1 MRLQGAHEQRRAAQ
15 RGPRHGVPGADPR
28 RHARRAHQVDRC
40 MRRVHAVAAH
50 PAEQERRRSVDLPHE
65 LYDVT
70 AWSVGPMAGVD
81 VALCNAAVSGDPLS
95 ADAPIAAKA
104 EGSGAFA
111 IAVPW
116 TDSGQ
121 ARLVTLALR
130 DGIDGRVTD
139 RAFTTQ
145 GRTFPRGTV
154 VFPAGANTPEKMTRL
169 AQLAQ
174 EVGASSWHIT
184 FPTAPEADALAG
196 LGLLRRTGV
205 QFHWSN
211 AGYATFDDFLAALS
225 SSRRKVI
232 KRERREALAG
242 RTVRRLSGYDITEAD
257 WDFFFACYQ
266 DTGGRKWGSPYL
278 NRAFFSLIG
287 ERMGKDIILLIAE
300 DAGRPVAAA
309 LNFVGGDCLYGRYWG
324 RVADVAFLHFELC
337 YYQAIEIAIERGLA
351 RVEAGAQGEH
361 KLARGYAPV
370 ATHSAHWIA
379 HPGLLSAVARY
390 LEAER
395 PAVADE
401 IETLDSFTPFK
412 ENLS

>member
-1 MRLQGAHEQRRAAQ
+1 MDGSGSLT
-15 RGPRHGVPGADPR
+15 V
-28 RHARRAHQVDRC
+28 
-40 MRRVHAVAAH
+40 RVIDA
-50 PAEQERRRSVDLPHE
+50 L
-65 LYDVT
+65 
-70 AWSVGPMAGVD
+70 AGVD
-81 VALCNAAVSGDPLS
+81 RAGWDQLALAACAARNPFVSYDFLQALEESGCVSARAGWVAHHLLVHGADGAWVGAMPLYLKGHSQGEYVFDHAWADALHRAGGRYYPKLQTAAPFTPATGPRLLTDKAQVREALVSG
-95 ADAPIAAKA
+95 
-104 EGSGAFA
+104 A
-111 IAVPW
+111 IA
-116 TDSGQ
+116 
-121 ARLVTLALR
+121 
-130 DGIDGRVTD
+130 
-139 RAFTTQ
+139 
-145 GRTFPRGTV
+145 
-154 VFPAGANTPEKMTRL
+154 
-169 AQLAQ
+169 LAQ